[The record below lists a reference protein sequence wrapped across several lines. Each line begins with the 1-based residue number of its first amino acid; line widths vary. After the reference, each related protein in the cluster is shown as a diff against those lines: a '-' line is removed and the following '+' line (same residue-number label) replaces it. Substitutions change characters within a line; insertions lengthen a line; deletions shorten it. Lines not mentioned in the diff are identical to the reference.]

1 MRKSKDRLV
10 VLSTTGDLSAFVAPE
25 NSKGGPVHARSVGL
39 RGLKSPSQNK
49 GRDYYLNTEFQV
61 AKRLLYLARALWQKF
76 FFLPASEGL
85 TLFGFGSR
93 ERRRIHLDL
102 NSRLESPILFRLMT
116 AHLMNSTKLKEKK
129 EVLDEVGSELKSFIK
144 SPVFG

>member
-1 MRKSKDRLV
+1 M
-10 VLSTTGDLSAFVAPE
+10 E
-25 NSKGGPVHARSVGL
+25 
-39 RGLKSPSQNK
+39 
-49 GRDYYLNTEFQV
+49 
-61 AKRLLYLARALWQKF
+61 KRLLYLARALWQKF

-102 NSRLESPILFRLMT
+102 NSRLESPLLFRLMT

-129 EVLDEVGSELKSFIK
+129 KKQLTENPLFLDPAKHQPVSAPAVQAQSVGQRVEVGAKVYRIEHENDRIVESC
-144 SPVFG
+144 PVLVLPQRGAFVTSK